1 MARNSRK
8 SSSSKSGGST
18 LFGML
23 AGLIIGL
30 AIAAG
35 LAYYVT
41 KAPMPFVDKVTREKP
56 QTQIP
61 SNVDPNGALYSKDD
75 SAPSDSPLANAPR
88 PLSPGEAPA
97 PSMNDEIGALLV
109 TLGAPEPGAD
119 KKEAPAKE
127 AQAAPPSKSAPAS
140 PAPKTSETSKP
151 AASAAH
157 PAAKAEPAK
166 PAKPASTQTTYY
178 LQAGAYRSAN
188 DADAVKAQILML
200 GLPVQVQKA
209 QVNGATINRVR
220 VGPFKGIDEMNR
232 SRARLS
238 EAKIDS
244 SVVRP

>member
-1 MARNSRK
+1 MAQNRRK

-61 SNVDPNGALYSKDD
+61 SNVDPNGALYGKND
-75 SAPSDSPLANAPR
+75 STPSDSPLASAPR
-88 PLSPGEAPA
+88 PISPGDASS

-119 KKEAPAKE
+119 KAPAKE
-127 AQAAPPSKSAPAS
+127 AQAATPAKPAQAQ
-140 PAPKTSETSKP
+140 PAPKASETSKP
-151 AASAAH
+151 GAPAAH